1 MGGQMLQP
9 ATMQAVAWRR
19 AAASSGCRAI
29 QSRET
34 MQTCLKMGRLVRKQ
48 MHKRQQKQRRRRLQR
63 LAAHVPCSKKCS
75 RALFRA
81 TESRLTSASLQTNW

>member
-19 AAASSGCRAI
+19 AAASWGCRVS

-48 MHKRQQKQRRRRLQR
+48 MHKRQQKCTET
-63 LAAHVPCSKKCS
+63 AAAAAAAAGGELFKKNTRFKKHFKQENGYFC
-75 RALFRA
+75 
-81 TESRLTSASLQTNW
+81 E